1 MFLQNLKRIL
11 RWGAVSFIRNGMVS
25 FSSVL
30 VMVIALFMIGS
41 TILLSVFLTSTLM
54 DMQDKIDVNVYFS
67 VDAPEND
74 ILSLKNDLELLPE
87 IASIIFVSKDK
98 ALEEF
103 KERHKNDALTI
114 QALQELGE
122 NPLRARFNI
131 KAVSPDQ
138 YSVIAKMLEED
149 TVLSS
154 QYGAGFIDKVNYE
167 NNKLAIERMK
177 KIMDGAERGGVAV
190 TLVLIFISI
199 LITFNTIRLAI
210 YISKEEI
217 DVMKLVGASSI
228 YIRGPF
234 VIAGGLYG
242 VVAALITMGLF
253 WPITLYIKKHTENLY
268 GGIDLFKYYISNFNE
283 IFLII
288 FLSGI
293 VLGALSSYLAV
304 RRHLK
309 N

>member
-1 MFLQNLKRIL
+1 LQNLKRIL

-253 WPITLYIKKHTENLY
+253 WPITLYIKKHTEDLY

-304 RRHLK
+304 RKYLK

>member
-1 MFLQNLKRIL
+1 MFFQNLKRIL

-253 WPITLYIKKHTENLY
+253 WPITLYIKKHTEDLY

-304 RRHLK
+304 RKYLK

>member
-11 RWGAVSFIRNGMVS
+11 RWGVVSFIRNGIVS

-30 VMVIALFMIGS
+30 VMVVALFMIGS

-54 DMQDKIDVNVYFS
+54 EMQDKIDVNVYFG
-67 VDAPEND
+67 VDVSEND
-74 ILSLKNDLELLPE
+74 ILSFKKNLELLPE
-87 IASIIFVSKDK
+87 IASISYISKEQ
-98 ALEEF
+98 ALEKF
-103 KERHKNDALTI
+103 KERHIGDVLI
-114 QALQELGE
+114 LQAIEELDE

-138 YSVIAKMLEED
+138 YSGIAKMLEED
-149 TVLSS
+149 IALSS
-154 QYGAGFIDKVNYE
+154 QYGVESGGNVNYKD
-167 NNKLAIERMK
+167 NQVAIETMR
-177 KIMDGAERGGVAV
+177 KIIDGAERGGAAV
-190 TLVLIFISI
+190 TIVLIFISV

-210 YISKEEI
+210 YISREEI
-217 DVMKLVGASSI
+217 NVMKLVGASSI
-228 YIRGPF
+228 YIKGPF

-242 VVAALITMGLF
+242 VVAALITIGLF
-253 WPITLYIKKHTENLY
+253 WPLTLYLKKHTEDLY
-268 GGIDLFKYYISNFNE
+268 GGIDLFKYYINNFNQ

-293 VLGALSSYLAV
+293 ILGAISSYLAV
-304 RRHLK
+304 RKYLK

>member
-1 MFLQNLKRIL
+1 MFFQNLKRIL

-74 ILSLKNDLELLPE
+74 ILSLKNNLELLPE
-87 IASIIFVSKDK
+87 IASIVFVSKDK

-149 TVLSS
+149 TALSS

-167 NNKLAIERMK
+167 DNKLAIERMK

-217 DVMKLVGASSI
+217 GIMKLVGASSI

-253 WPITLYIKKHTENLY
+253 WPITLYIKNQTEDLY

-293 VLGALSSYLAV
+293 VLGAFSSYLAV
-304 RRHLK
+304 RRHLR

>member
-253 WPITLYIKKHTENLY
+253 WPITLYIKKHTEDLY

-304 RRHLK
+304 RKYLK

>member
-1 MFLQNLKRIL
+1 
-11 RWGAVSFIRNGMVS
+11 WGVVSFIRNGMVS

-253 WPITLYIKKHTENLY
+253 WPITLYIKNQTEDLY

-304 RRHLK
+304 RKYLK